1 MWNERVS
8 YCSVTQRLITAQK
21 GTRIY
26 KKNRLICLFQS
37 LCDQFF
43 ESIFQINCN
52 RRRHSPQAFVQST
65 FVRRTFWACPFGSG
79 YSFQVLA
86 VSNRSGLSTA
96 IPNAKINNSEPQF
109 DFKFHSDRLEKLEFE
124 KKQRSNSGL
133 FRVVLTKKSW
143 LSMRKHRYQYL
154 K

>member
-96 IPNAKINNSEPQF
+96 IPHATLLILIVFLFLILNHTQMSFQ
-109 DFKFHSDRLEKLEFE
+109 KLTNIFFG
-124 KKQRSNSGL
+124 KTNGA
-133 FRVVLTKKSW
+133 
-143 LSMRKHRYQYL
+143 
-154 K
+154 